1 MRVQAK
7 PPKRVESKGVKM
19 SPHTI
24 TEPDMALTTLEIL
37 RFHTRQDGSSIKPTH
52 FDKDGI
58 MTYYNRLSKVEKEAF
73 AQENAKNLTE
83 LKGKAISEYKAEQA
97 KQSEA
102 QKAVNEQKAK
112 QNVQQ
117 NSEGTEQNSKENK
130 HV

>member
-1 MRVQAK
+1 MRVKAK

-58 MTYYNRLSKVEKEAF
+58 MTYYNRLDRVEKEKY
-73 AQENAKNLTE
+73 AQDNAQRLLE
-83 LKGKAISEYKAEQA
+83 LKKQATSEIREEEA
-97 KQSEA
+97 KRSAAHNDQN
-102 QKAVNEQKAK
+102 KQKAK
-112 QNVQQ
+112 QQAQQ
-117 NSEGTEQNSKENK
+117 KGEQGEPNTEQNK

>member
-7 PPKRVESKGVKM
+7 PPKRMESKGVKM
-19 SPHTI
+19 TPDTL

-37 RFHTRQDGSSIKPTH
+37 RYHTRQDGTTIKPQH

-58 MTYYNRLSKVEKEAF
+58 MTYYNRMSKVEKEAF
-73 AQENAKNLTE
+73 AQQNAQNLDE
-83 LKGKAISEYKAEQA
+83 LKSKATSEIRAEQA

-102 QKAVNEQKAK
+102 QKAIQEQKAK
-112 QNVQQ
+112 QQVHQE
-117 NSEGTEQNSKENK
+117 SEQSEQKTTEKK